1 MFKQEFRKHYFLDEW
16 VLISENRNKRPFDYG
31 KEPKEPVEEKLR
43 KCPFCP
49 GNEYMTP
56 DELGRV
62 VEHGKWIIRW
72 FENKFGAVSLKPE
85 AVKNYKSPLLIQEES
100 FGVHYIIVDTN
111 KHGVSLSGLSQS
123 HIVKLLKV
131 YASLIDKVQAIPK
144 IKYAVLF
151 KNHGA
156 DAGASLKHE
165 HSQLVGITKIP
176 VRISQEFKAF
186 KNYRRKFGR
195 CIMCDILKVE
205 KESNERIIFENKS
218 FIALAPFA
226 SRYSLEAWVVPKRHV
241 SLMSE
246 LTDLELSDLA
256 VLLKKLTKKL
266 DEKNID
272 YNFLFHHGMKKKDG
286 FHFYIEIMPRL
297 NKHAGFESSGYIIN
311 SISPES
317 AVKFYRLRTA
327 GKSKK

>member
-16 VLISENRNKRPFDYG
+16 VLVSENRNKRPFDYG
-31 KEPKEPVEEKLR
+31 KEPVEEKLK

-49 GNEYMTP
+49 GNESMTP
-56 DELGRV
+56 NELGRV

-72 FENKFGAVSLKPE
+72 FNNKFGAVSLTPE
-85 AVKNYKSPLLIQEES
+85 KVNNYKSPLLVQEES
-100 FGVHYIIVDTN
+100 FGIHYIIVDTN
-111 KHGVSLSGLSQS
+111 KHGISLSSLSSS
-123 HIVKLLKV
+123 HLVKLLKV
-131 YASLIDKVQAIPK
+131 YASLIDKVQAISK
-144 IKYAVLF
+144 VKYAVLF

-176 VRISQEFKAF
+176 KRISKEFKSF
-186 KNYRRKFGR
+186 KSYKRKFGR
-195 CIMCDILKVE
+195 CVMCDVLNVE
-205 KESNERIIFENKS
+205 KKNNERIIFENNS
-218 FIALAPFA
+218 FVALAPFA
-226 SRYSLEAWVVPKRHV
+226 SRYSLGAWLIPKRHV

-256 VLLKKLTKKL
+256 GLLKKLTKKL
-266 DEKNID
+266 DDKNID
-272 YNFLFHHGMKKKDG
+272 YNFLFHHGLKKNDG
-286 FHFYIEIMPRL
+286 FHFYIEVMPRL

-317 AVKFYRLRTA
+317 AVKFY
-327 GKSKK
+327 KSRIVRKIKK